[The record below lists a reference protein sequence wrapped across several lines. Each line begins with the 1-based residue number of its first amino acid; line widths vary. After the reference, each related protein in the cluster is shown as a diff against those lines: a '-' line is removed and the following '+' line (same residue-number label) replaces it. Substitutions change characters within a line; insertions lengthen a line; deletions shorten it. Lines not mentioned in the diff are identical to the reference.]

1 MSSRCPEARGARTRH
16 GPRECA
22 ARRPAA
28 RERAVRLLRLAL
40 AAPLLCAL
48 AGCEREARRLEVPP
62 SAPLD
67 GVRVDPRTLRPGPAA
82 SAVAQVAA
90 ASEPG
95 VPRGR
100 RIEENAYAVSQG
112 KRWYRWFNCS
122 GCHASGGGGDI
133 GPPLSDD
140 RWLYGHELPQVV
152 ASILEG
158 RPNGMPA
165 FAGRVSEEQAW
176 QLAAYVRSLSGQLRS
191 DVAGGRSDSMS
202 SGEPEQRRELEPAR
216 PDAAPPTV
224 R

>member
-1 MSSRCPEARGARTRH
+1 MYSRCPEPRHRSTGAT
-16 GPRECA
+16 
-22 ARRPAA
+22 
-28 RERAVRLLRLAL
+28 LAL
-40 AAPLLCAL
+40 PLAIAIGLPLGL

-62 SAPLD
+62 SAPLAAPR
-67 GVRVDPRTLRPGPAA
+67 GVGVLYPGPSA
-82 SAVAQVAA
+82 SAAVQAVAA
-90 ASEPG
+90 DPL
-95 VPRGR
+95 VRGER
-100 RIEENAYAVSQG
+100 VEENAYAVSQG
-112 KRWYRWFNCS
+112 KRWFRWFNCS
-122 GCHASGGGGDI
+122 GCHGGGGGGNM

-152 ASILEG
+152 ASILQG

-191 DVAGGRSDSMS
+191 DVAGGRSDAMG
-202 SGEPEQRRELEPAR
+202 SGEPEQRRELEAPR